1 MKRLIALAVLVLL
14 LFYVAWPG
22 WTGYQIATAIKAK
35 DEATLDRKISFPDV
49 RQSLKPAAT
58 QKVGEFYEQL
68 KQQVGPLGAT
78 IANSIKSDVGATIAD
93 TALKTLVTPANLIRV
108 VNEGGSLKQNAE
120 RILQEQISK
129 TGGLPG
135 IGGLGGNPARGAA
148 GGGGMQL
155 PGGVRLP
162 GGLGEMAGQIGGKMG
177 IDTKQIPG
185 LGGGAKPEARPAPA
199 TGTPPAGEAPAFGLS
214 NIKRFGFLGPLAFEI
229 GVAKDA
235 KAAESDVLV
244 EMRFVGGD
252 WRVVGVKPKI

>member
-1 MKRLIALAVLVLL
+1 MKRLIALFVLVLM

-49 RQSLKPAAT
+49 RESLKPAAT

-68 KQQVGPLGAT
+68 KQQVGPLGAA
-78 IANSIKSDVGATIAD
+78 IAGNIKSDVGASIAD
-93 TALKTLVTPANLIRV
+93 TALKTLVTAPNLIRV

-120 RILQEQISK
+120 RILQEQIGK

-135 IGGLGGNPARGAA
+135 LGGLGGKPGGNAA

-155 PGGVRLP
+155 PGGIQLP
-162 GGLGEMAGQIGGKMG
+162 GGLGQMAGKMG
-177 IDTKQIPG
+177 SPG
-185 LGGGAKPEARPAPA
+185 LGGGAAKPEAPPTPAA
-199 TGTPPAGEAPAFGLS
+199 GTPPAGEAPAFGLS

-235 KAAESDVLV
+235 KAVESDVLV

>member
-1 MKRLIALAVLVLL
+1 MKRLIGLLVLVLL

-49 RQSLKPAAT
+49 RESLRPVAT

-68 KQQVGPLGAT
+68 KQQVGPLGAA
-78 IANSIKSDVGATIAD
+78 IANNIKSDVGATVAD
-93 TALKTLVTPANLIRV
+93 TALKTLVTAPNLIRV

-120 RILQEQISK
+120 RILQEQIGKS
-129 TGGLPG
+129 GGLPG
-135 IGGLGGNPARGAA
+135 LSGLGGKPGGNAA
-148 GGGGMQL
+148 SGGGMQL
-155 PGGVRLP
+155 PGGIQLP
-162 GGLGEMAGQIGGKMG
+162 GGLGQFAGKIG
-177 IDTKQIPG
+177 IDPKQIPG
-185 LGGGAKPEARPAPA
+185 VGGGAKPEAAPTPAA
-199 TGTPPAGEAPAFGLS
+199 TAPSAGDAPAFGLS